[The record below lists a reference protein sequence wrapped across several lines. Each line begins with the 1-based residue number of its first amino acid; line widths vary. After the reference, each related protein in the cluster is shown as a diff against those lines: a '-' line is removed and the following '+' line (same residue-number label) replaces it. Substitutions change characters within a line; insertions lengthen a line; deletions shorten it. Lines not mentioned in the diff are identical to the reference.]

1 MHLHKPTLA
10 EIPLLIEV
18 WRRSISQATTDQ
30 HYQKQKLEAM
40 ESDPEKYLASLD
52 DLSGGGELELEDGS
66 KVKRLPSITRYLW
79 SDGAPVSV
87 ISLRWQP
94 GTTDLPKHVLGHI
107 GYETFPWARGKGFAT
122 FALAEML
129 KIAKNQGLS
138 LVEITTNFDNRNS
151 QKVILKNGGEFIAE
165 FEKPTSSGGGLG
177 RRYRITL

>member
-66 KVKRLPSITRYLW
+66 KVKRLPSRSEEHTLN
-79 SDGAPVSV
+79 SSHVSE
-87 ISLRWQP
+87 SRMP
-94 GTTDLPKHVLGHI
+94 
-107 GYETFPWARGKGFAT
+107 
-122 FALAEML
+122 
-129 KIAKNQGLS
+129 
-138 LVEITTNFDNRNS
+138 
-151 QKVILKNGGEFIAE
+151 
-165 FEKPTSSGGGLG
+165 SSA
-177 RRYRITL
+177 